1 MISSITFAFVEG
13 GLCIEL
19 RSGKECVMEREN
31 AWEMNEE
38 KRKGTRAGGRVLSPS
53 EYQALNCY
61 QEHDQ
66 LSFPLPP

>member
-38 KRKGTRAGGRVLSPS
+38 KRKGTRGRGQGV
-53 EYQALNCY
+53 E
-61 QEHDQ
+61 
-66 LSFPLPP
+66 SFRVPGTELLPGA